1 MKLVLIRHA
10 QSVRNELF
18 KGQHFYEDSQGKLGL
33 PNHLIHLTEKGK
45 GEAKARGYEL
55 YLKEKDH
62 GTPKVILHSGFL
74 RAKETAEIIKREIE
88 TSYREDDVSF
98 TLPMEQNHLL
108 RERDAGHAFEMNRS
122 EVDQHFPYLENYWK
136 FDGKWHAIP
145 PSGESLVQVMD
156 RVSLFLSMLANTKKY
171 EGSTVYAVS
180 HGGTMQAFK
189 MVIEKV
195 PFDEACERVH
205 GPKNCEIAQYEYG
218 QGEWKP
224 FQTIPA

>member
-33 PNHLIHLTEKGK
+33 PNHLITLTDKGR
-45 GEAKARGYEL
+45 GQAKARGYEL
-55 YLKEKDH
+55 YLKEKER
-62 GTPKVILHSGFL
+62 GRAVVILHSGFT
-74 RAKETAEIIKREIE
+74 RAKETAEIIKKEIE
-88 TSYREDDVSF
+88 HSYKEVDTLF
-98 TLPMEQNHLL
+98 TLPIEQNHLL

-122 EVDQHFPYLENYWK
+122 EVDHHFPYLDDYWK

-156 RVSLFLSMLANTKKY
+156 RVSMFLHMLANTKKY
-171 EGSTVYAVS
+171 EDETLYAVS

-189 MVIEKV
+189 MVIEKI
-195 PFDEACERVH
+195 PFDEAEDRVH
-205 GPKNCEIAQYEYG
+205 SPKNCEVAQYEYVK
-218 QGEWKP
+218 GEWEPSKG
-224 FQTIPA
+224 